1 MTWAKN
7 GNLGRFTNFV
17 NLMDMA
23 AIAVPSGVLRCQP
36 ICTAS
41 PGNSLSGQYGMM
53 GYLLD
58 EFPGMDGVTFWC
70 GVCPNE
76 CISQMSQTP
85 MGMEDFY

>member
-53 GYLLD
+53 NYLSGK
-58 EFPGMDGVTFWC
+58 FSGMDGITFLVR
-70 GVCPNE
+70 GLP
-76 CISQMSQTP
+76 Q
-85 MGMEDFY
+85 